1 MGDRANFKI
10 NPANALGIDAD
21 ETRAKLIA
29 LALSK
34 PENYYKLREIAIQAI
49 TRKLAVETYDLYW
62 DILTQGLVPRM
73 PGAGAGTGL
82 RDAPDNKSQL
92 LFPGAAPSPYAD
104 TPFTP
109 HLPEKEVNI
118 ICSKISD
125 QIKQI
130 GRNVIEEIMPMN
142 HLEMAQKKQ
151 VDILKAKGI

>member
-62 DILTQGLVPRM
+62 DILTEGLVPRM
-73 PGAGAGTGL
+73 PGAGPGTGL
-82 RDAPDNKSQL
+82 RDVGGNKSQL
-92 LFPGAAPSPYAD
+92 LYPGVAPSPYAD
-104 TPFTP
+104 LPFTP
-109 HLPEKEVNI
+109 NLPEKEVNI

>member
-1 MGDRANFKI
+1 MGVRANFKI

-73 PGAGAGTGL
+73 AGAGAGTGL
-82 RDAPDNKSQL
+82 RDAADGKSQL
-92 LFPGAAPSPYAD
+92 LFPGVAPSPYAD
-104 TPFTP
+104 MPFTP

-118 ICSKISD
+118 ICIKISD